1 MNNNIGFIDFI
12 TSWNYS
18 SLFFYFLII
27 TFLVYLI
34 GSLKLLAISKNNK
47 QLLKFYRG
55 LLGYILLIFSL
66 VGPISAFEDTFWIH
80 MIQHLILIMLVPPL
94 ILSGLFFSANLWVF
108 PRIIRV
114 GIADYIRPQKPFRK
128 FLNLITSPRFGLI
141 FYIISLWTWHL
152 PIFFNY
158 ALNYSLVHNLEHLSF
173 LLSGVLFWWPVIG
186 LSIGAK
192 KISIPMR
199 IVYLLLAV
207 TPTAVV
213 AAFITLA
220 DSVIYG
226 EDIPRLLNIAAIE
239 DQKIGGLI
247 MWIPGNTIFI
257 GTLTVLFFKWSY
269 KQSKES
275 RKYKG

>member
-94 ILSGLFFSANLWVF
+94 ILSGLFFSANLWF
-108 PRIIRV
+108 FTRIIRV
-114 GIADYIRPQKPFRK
+114 GIADFIRPQKPF
-128 FLNLITSPRFGLI
+128 
-141 FYIISLWTWHL
+141 
-152 PIFFNY
+152 
-158 ALNYSLVHNLEHLSF
+158 
-173 LLSGVLFWWPVIG
+173 
-186 LSIGAK
+186 
-192 KISIPMR
+192 
-199 IVYLLLAV
+199 
-207 TPTAVV
+207 
-213 AAFITLA
+213 
-220 DSVIYG
+220 
-226 EDIPRLLNIAAIE
+226 
-239 DQKIGGLI
+239 
-247 MWIPGNTIFI
+247 
-257 GTLTVLFFKWSY
+257 
-269 KQSKES
+269 
-275 RKYKG
+275 